1 MKQGDFTPTDLLE
14 SVWTNIENGKHLN
27 AWVSIKDKKDLLK
40 ETEEADKRFK
50 DGKSKGEL
58 DGIPISI
65 KDNIFVKGLQASAA
79 SRALE
84 GFIAPVNATT
94 TKRLVDQKAIVV
106 GTSNM
111 DEFGMGSYG

>member
-50 DGKSKGEL
+50 NGKSIG
-58 DGIPISI
+58 
-65 KDNIFVKGLQASAA
+65 
-79 SRALE
+79 
-84 GFIAPVNATT
+84 
-94 TKRLVDQKAIVV
+94 
-106 GTSNM
+106 
-111 DEFGMGSYG
+111 